1 MSENLFKTFLK
12 PSPDSS
18 PYSLTELQSGTLQ
31 EWFSRH
37 AFDLVIDYSQFLLY
51 LSFSLSMILF
61 FRRRLS
67 PKLIAG
73 AFALA
78 LVIFRYGENQTL
90 GHLLLPEGANPQLVP
105 TFLAGI
111 AASGLTLLV
120 VVRRW
125 RTLDRII
132 MLGAQAAVIGTT
144 LIFHVALVQTALP
157 GWNWNIAWQH
167 RNLLDLPSAEF
178 QDGCKA
184 EGVACWSGTSLR
196 AEDFPAPLRG
206 QIFGTYVDL
215 STRPFPE
222 MGTTVGIDNDE
233 KTGSI
238 AAVLLYRKAGLYKV
252 IVDYADAVGAHR
264 VILRL
269 FYVLCSVAH
278 SIWIY
283 LALFLIA
290 FHHRR
295 FSRRGHAM
303 PSAGKISSAQVPPF
317 ETGPSGIPN

>member
-1 MSENLFKTFLK
+1 M
-12 PSPDSS
+12 
-18 PYSLTELQSGTLQ
+18 QG
-31 EWFSRH
+31 R
-37 AFDLVIDYSQFLLY
+37 
-51 LSFSLSMILF
+51 
-61 FRRRLS
+61 
-67 PKLIAG
+67 
-73 AFALA
+73 
-78 LVIFRYGENQTL
+78 
-90 GHLLLPEGANPQLVP
+90 
-105 TFLAGI
+105 
-111 AASGLTLLV
+111 
-120 VVRRW
+120 
-125 RTLDRII
+125 
-132 MLGAQAAVIGTT
+132 
-144 LIFHVALVQTALP
+144 
-157 GWNWNIAWQH
+157 
-167 RNLLDLPSAEF
+167 
-178 QDGCKA
+178 
-184 EGVACWSGTSLR
+184 GVACWSATSLR

-215 STRPFPE
+215 STRPFTE

-303 PSAGKISSAQVPPF
+303 PSSGNVSAAQVPPF
-317 ETGPSGIPN
+317 ETGPYGIPN